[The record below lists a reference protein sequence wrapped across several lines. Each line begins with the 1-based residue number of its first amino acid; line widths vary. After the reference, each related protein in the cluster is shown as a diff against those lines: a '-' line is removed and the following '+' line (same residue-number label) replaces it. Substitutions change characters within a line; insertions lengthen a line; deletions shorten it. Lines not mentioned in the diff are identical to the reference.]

1 MSKLSVVIITFNE
14 EENIERCIASVKAMA
29 DEIIVLDSFS
39 YDKTVALAKKSG
51 VKILQQKFEGFTLQK
66 QRAAALAQ
74 YDFVFSIDADEAV
87 SEELQQSVIAEKQNG
102 FTADAY
108 EMNRLNFLGSRAVK
122 TCGLYPDTK
131 IRIWNKHKGG
141 WQGGHVHEQMQMQ
154 KDASVK
160 KLNGD
165 LLHYTYKDA
174 KQLAIQMEK
183 FARLAAQD
191 LKQEN
196 VFFLFSKML
205 FSAPFKFLRSY
216 ILKLGLTDGAVGF
229 SICYQQSRGV
239 FLKYWYALQLIRH

>member
-14 EENIERCIASVKAMA
+14 EENIQRCIASVTDIA

-39 YDKTVALAKKSG
+39 TDKTVMLAEQSG
-51 VKILQQKFEGFTLQK
+51 AKVFQQKFEGFTLQK

-74 YDFVFSIDADEAV
+74 NDFVFSIDADEVV
-87 SEELQQSVIAEKQNG
+87 SKELQQSVITEKQNW

-108 EMNRLNFLGSRAVK
+108 EMNRLNFLGGRAIK

-131 IRIWNKHKGG
+131 IRIWNKYKGG
-141 WQGGHVHEQMQMQ
+141 WQGGKVHEQMQMH
-154 KDASVK
+154 KNAPVK

-165 LLHYTYKDA
+165 LLHYTYKDTQ
-174 KQLAIQMEK
+174 QLALQMEK

-191 LKQEN
+191 LRQEN

-205 FSAPFKFLRSY
+205 FSTPFKFLRSY
-216 ILKLGLTDGAVGF
+216 ILKLGFTDGTAGLA
-229 SICYQQSRGV
+229 ICYHQSRGV
-239 FLKYWYALQLIRH
+239 FLKYYYALRGV